1 MKKIL
6 LLILFTPLILSF
18 GCQKEPLPPADAV
31 NVKFVNQTGENIN
44 QLLVN
49 QVEVGDI
56 QKGRTTD
63 DYFRF
68 ENLGEQYKFAL
79 VESVGTIK
87 GIRHYSS
94 QACQGVCGTPSAPDG
109 IWLTPGYYK
118 IAIRLAP
125 PGNYIE
131 YRMQK

>member
-6 LLILFTPLILSF
+6 LLVLFAPLILSL
-18 GCQKEPLPPADAV
+18 GCQKENLPPADGIY
-31 NVKFVNQTGENIN
+31 VKFVNQTGENIN
-44 QLLVN
+44 QLIVN

-56 QKGRTTD
+56 KKGSTTG
-63 DYFRF
+63 DYAQY
-68 ENLGEQYKFAL
+68 EKLGEQYKYAL
-79 VESVGTIK
+79 VESVGTIGGK
-87 GIRHYSS
+87 RHYSS
-94 QACQGVCGTPSAPDG
+94 QACQGICGTPSAPDG

-118 IAIRLAP
+118 IVIRLAP